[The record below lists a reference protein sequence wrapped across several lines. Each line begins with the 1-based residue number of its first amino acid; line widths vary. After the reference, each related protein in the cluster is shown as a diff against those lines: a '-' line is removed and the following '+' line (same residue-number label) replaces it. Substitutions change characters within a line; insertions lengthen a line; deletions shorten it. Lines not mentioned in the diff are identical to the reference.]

1 MKQISKTKINDLACL
16 GWAGVVMLIGLAI
29 ALGLNAL

>member
-1 MKQISKTKINDLACL
+1 MKAKVKNDLACL
-16 GWAGVVMLIGLAI
+16 GWAGVVMLMGLAI

>member
-1 MKQISKTKINDLACL
+1 MKAKTKSNDLACL
-16 GWAGVVMLIGLAI
+16 GWAGVVMILGLVI